1 MSIRHDFMKRPL
13 QFGFFIFLF
22 SMLTACDSGSRET
35 HKNPAVEI
43 VAGDECHLCGMY
55 ITQFSGPKGEAY
67 VRGNPRAL
75 KFCSTR
81 DLFSYILQPDV
92 KTIAREIYVHDMGKT
107 DLPELSMRASYFT
120 DARSAYYVIN
130 TPLKGAMGHI
140 IASFAKKQDAEAFI
154 TKFGGKLLRFED
166 ITLETLRDIQQQPGG
181 RVSASPGK

>member
-1 MSIRHDFMKRPL
+1 MKQPL
-13 QFGFFIFLF
+13 QPVFFIFIF
-22 SMLTACDSGSRET
+22 SILAGCDSGSRDT
-35 HKNPAVEI
+35 HKNPPVEI
-43 VAGDECHLCGMY
+43 AAGDECHLCGMY

-67 VRGNPRAL
+67 VRGNPQAL

-107 DLPELSMRASYFT
+107 DLPGLSMRASYFT

-140 IASFAKKQDAEAFI
+140 IASFAKKEDAEAFI
-154 TKFGGKLLRFED
+154 AKFGGKLLRFDD
-166 ITLETLRDIQQQPGG
+166 ITLEIIRDIQQPPAGG
-181 RVSASPGK
+181 GVSATPGK